1 MITPVEIENIKF
13 KKSFMGY
20 NLEQVEDFLNQMIE
34 SFEKLY
40 QENLDNKD
48 KIEALNATISQYK
61 TMEDTLRE
69 TLVLAQST
77 GEDVK
82 QAAEEKAKLIIG
94 EAEGKA
100 AKIVEQANEEL
111 QRIGFKKE
119 ETLRSFLQ
127 FKAQAEGMLQTQMK
141 FLEDMSGELG
151 KTLREE

>member
-20 NLEQVEDFLNQMIE
+20 NLEEVEDFLNKMID
-34 SFEKLY
+34 SFEALY
-40 QENLDNKD
+40 QENLDYKE

-82 QAAEEKAKLIIG
+82 QAAEERAKLIVAEG
-94 EAEGKA
+94 EAKA
-100 AKIVEQANEEL
+100 AKLVEQANEEL

-119 ETLRSFLQ
+119 ETKRSFLQ
-127 FKAQAEGMLQTQMK
+127 FKAQAEGMLQTQLK
-141 FLEDMSGELG
+141 FLEDMSLELG
-151 KTLREE
+151 QTFREE